1 MEANLYNKLIITS
14 TSMASNITSPVL
26 DMSQVD
32 SVVFFASWTGTPT
45 GTLKLQAS
53 LTTTDADFVD
63 LLDSSISLGGSSGKF
78 MWNVTETNFD
88 QIRLVYTFGSGTGT
102 LNVRVNAKGVSV

>member
-1 MEANLYNKLIITS
+1 MEANLYNKLIITNQLM
-14 TSMASNITSPVL
+14 TSNITSTPL

-32 SVVFFASWTGTPT
+32 SVVFYASWTGTPT
-45 GTLKLQAS
+45 GTLKLQVS

-63 LLDSSISLGGSSGKF
+63 LLDSSVTVAGAAGKF
-78 MWNVTETNFD
+78 MWNVTNTNFD
-88 QIRLVYTFGSGTGT
+88 QIRLVYTFGSSTGT